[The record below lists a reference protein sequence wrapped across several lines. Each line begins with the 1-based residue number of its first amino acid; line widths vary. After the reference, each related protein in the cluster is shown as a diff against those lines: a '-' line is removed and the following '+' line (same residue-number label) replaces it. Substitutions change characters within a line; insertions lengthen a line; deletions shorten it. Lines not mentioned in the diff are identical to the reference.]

1 MNTTY
6 ELLNELIK
14 ELRLKRAYF
23 WSINDMAN
31 GSKITEI
38 LLLVLDE
45 MGKSILDENSVNL
58 SNIVFACLEFNTNLE
73 MEVK

>member
-58 SNIVFACLEFNTNLE
+58 SNIVWACLEFNTNLE
-73 MEVK
+73 TGVK